1 MFKCREW
8 RRERKSML
16 STLASK
22 KTEISARMNRQDLET
37 LFGEASIETVLRFIE
52 STSVGKR
59 PGAYDA
65 RKIDEWD
72 IELLDKDID
81 EDWEG

>member
-1 MFKCREW
+1 MV
-8 RRERKSML
+8 

-22 KTEISARMNRQDLET
+22 KVEISARMNGQDLKT

-59 PGAYDA
+59 AEAYDA

-72 IELLDKDID
+72 IELLDRDID